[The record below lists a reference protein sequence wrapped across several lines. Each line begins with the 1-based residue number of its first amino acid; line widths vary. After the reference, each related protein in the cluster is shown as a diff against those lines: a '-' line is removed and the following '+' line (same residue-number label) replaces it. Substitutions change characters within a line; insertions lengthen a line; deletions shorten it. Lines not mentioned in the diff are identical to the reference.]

1 MITEEDYIQYTQKT
15 VRSCFEQEDY
25 SVQYVENSKDK
36 RQKAVNPNICAIK
49 IQRAWRNYQTYKMV
63 HQVYLKER
71 KIK

>member
-15 VRSCFEQEDY
+15 VRTCFDQEDY
-25 SVQYVENSKDK
+25 SVHYSDFNKDK
-36 RQKAVNPNICAIK
+36 CQKVLNPVTCAIK

-63 HQVYLKER
+63 HQAYLKER